1 MHSQRKADDATK
13 RDEGAPAIALCRTP
27 AKLDLE
33 WTDLHAPQLLFTQ
46 VISYCME
53 LLQAKTVLDETR
65 AHADPEQACMTT
77 EESNG

>member
-1 MHSQRKADDATK
+1 
-13 RDEGAPAIALCRTP
+13 
-27 AKLDLE
+27 
-33 WTDLHAPQLLFTQ
+33 
-46 VISYCME
+46 ME